1 MKDMIAKT
9 MGEKSHKT
17 KIEIKFLVLS
27 AYNNYQYYLL
37 KIENELMIKF
47 KKEV

>member
-17 KIEIKFLVLS
+17 KIEIKFLVLQLTITT
-27 AYNNYQYYLL
+27 NTIL
-37 KIENELMIKF
+37 
-47 KKEV
+47 